1 MSSST
6 VVANLNYFSPPANG
20 DKPYVSINADS
31 TGVRPQNWVREP
43 HDIEIENVRGKEG
56 EFSLDTSGFQYFRH
70 PQKYTSFSN
79 DEEIAREY
87 YPESIELVK
96 KLTGASRIQ
105 PFDHTVRRRR
115 PGQTEDG
122 PDKRQPVPSV
132 HVDQTAES
140 AVARV
145 HRHLPAE
152 DVPELLNHRF
162 QIINLWRPIHH
173 AAWDWPLAFCDF
185 RSIDVKNDLVPTD
198 LVYPDRKGE
207 TLSVKYNPNHKWKYL
222 KGMEPDEFALIK
234 CFDSRND
241 GKTAILTPHTAFD
254 DTSKPDGAP
263 LRESIELRL
272 LVFYDDQ

>member
-70 PQKYTSFSN
+70 PQKYTSFSS

-105 PFDHTVRRRR
+105 PFDHSKHFALTRILRSRTDHKYDSFRSCSSPPSWTDRRRTR
-115 PGQTEDG
+115 
-122 PDKRQPVPSV
+122 
-132 HVDQTAES
+132 
-140 AVARV
+140 
-145 HRHLPAE
+145 
-152 DVPELLNHRF
+152 
-162 QIINLWRPIHH
+162 
-173 AAWDWPLAFCDF
+173 
-185 RSIDVKNDLVPTD
+185 
-198 LVYPDRKGE
+198 
-207 TLSVKYNPNHKWKYL
+207 
-222 KGMEPDEFALIK
+222 
-234 CFDSRND
+234 
-241 GKTAILTPHTAFD
+241 
-254 DTSKPDGAP
+254 
-263 LRESIELRL
+263 
-272 LVFYDDQ
+272 